1 MERERQTGYRVRD
14 DVCVCVE
21 IMNEEFKGF
30 KPPRASE
37 DKTLYPAVKRKGEDR
52 SG

>member
-14 DVCVCVE
+14 GVCVE